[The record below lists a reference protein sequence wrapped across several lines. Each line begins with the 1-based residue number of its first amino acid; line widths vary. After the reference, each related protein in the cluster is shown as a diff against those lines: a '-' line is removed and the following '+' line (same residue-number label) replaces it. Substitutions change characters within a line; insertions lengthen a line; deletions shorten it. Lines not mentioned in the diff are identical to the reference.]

1 MPENP
6 PYHYGFTHLD
16 TLFELSY
23 TPDKL
28 MELLEEAILL
38 LVALL
43 KYEPSQQEA
52 VMAIHRALYELRHA
66 LRNTKPAYAEAS
78 ADKPLNDGDQGN

>member
-1 MPENP
+1 MPYP
-6 PYHYGFTHLD
+6 THRHDHRHLD
-16 TLFELSY
+16 TLFELCY

-38 LVALL
+38 LVSLL

-52 VMAIHRALYELRHA
+52 VMAIHRALYELCHA
-66 LRNTKPAYAEAS
+66 LRNTKPM
-78 ADKPLNDGDQGN
+78 